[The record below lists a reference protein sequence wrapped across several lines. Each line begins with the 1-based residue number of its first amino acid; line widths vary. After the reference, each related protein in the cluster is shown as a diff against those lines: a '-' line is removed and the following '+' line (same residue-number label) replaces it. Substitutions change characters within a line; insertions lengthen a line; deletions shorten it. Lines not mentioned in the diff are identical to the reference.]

1 MQSLMFNADI
11 KPLTS
16 LLEKKKKEKSW
27 REIISPRVSR
37 GNCRAPD
44 AVTAR
49 STVGRPRPLAEL
61 H

>member
-16 LLEKKKKEKSW
+16 LLEKKKRKKLE
-27 REIISPRVSR
+27 RDHFPRVSR
-37 GNCRAPD
+37 GNCRALD
-44 AVTAR
+44 AVTAQ
-49 STVGRPRPLAEL
+49 STAGRPRPLAEL